1 MHSVLSILFGFTLA
15 GLVYGLSLLPTA
27 SLSQAEETEELASRV
42 DQESAKAVG
51 SRTEALS
58 QGSQVRRSDD
68 G

>member
-1 MHSVLSILFGFTLA
+1 MHSMLSLLFSCLLA

-27 SLSQAEETEELASRV
+27 SLGQAEETNELASQI
-42 DQESAKAVG
+42 DQESAETVG

-58 QGSQVRRSDD
+58 RGSQVRRGDD